1 LGVVLI
7 IYGVVLNIVAGRTL
21 RLYGHRGRV
30 PRFTPP
36 DRLVDR
42 GIYSCMR
49 HPAQL
54 GLIMVGVG
62 LGLASGTIQGILASA
77 IPVAGG
83 LLFILQVEEPEAR
96 RLLGPSYHEYEERV
110 PALRLTVRCLAKGW
124 REIENASQRRDT

>member
-1 LGVVLI
+1 MQEGSRGDGGTARIIYAWRALYWLVLDLSPFILGRYCCHGCGDLGSPMIVYAAIILGVVLI

-49 HPAQL
+49 HP
-54 GLIMVGVG
+54 
-62 LGLASGTIQGILASA
+62 
-77 IPVAGG
+77 
-83 LLFILQVEEPEAR
+83 
-96 RLLGPSYHEYEERV
+96 
-110 PALRLTVRCLAKGW
+110 
-124 REIENASQRRDT
+124 